1 MKNLKIQRTFII
13 GDKWLYYKIYCG
25 TKTTDYILSEIIRPL
40 VLELKEK
47 QFIKKWFFIRYADP
61 DHHLRL
67 RFRCRQ
73 PKHIGNI
80 IALLNA
86 PLKQLM
92 DQDLIWKVQMD
103 TYQRELE
110 RYGSN
115 TIELAETLFQF
126 DSEMIT
132 GLIDLL
138 VEGIEADELRWMLA
152 LRGMDAL
159 LSDFDYSLE
168 SKKELLFRLKIGFA
182 SEFHMNKNL
191 KKQVNEQYRK
201 YRNQIEY
208 FMHLTSETADDYLP
222 LLDLLEIRSKQNK
235 EVANHIL
242 NIQKDGALEMD
253 INELLASFIHMF
265 MNRLFKSK
273 NRLYE
278 MVAYD
283 FLYRYY
289 MACISKEKSKRK
301 A

>member
-1 MKNLKIQRTFII
+1 MKNLNIQRTFII

-25 TKTTDYILSEIIRPL
+25 TKTADYILSEIIQPL
-40 VLELKEK
+40 VVALNENQLIE
-47 QFIKKWFFIRYADP
+47 KWFFIRYQDP

-67 RFRCRQ
+67 RFKSHQ
-73 PKHIGNI
+73 SEQIGSI
-80 IALLNA
+80 IAMFNL

-92 DQDLIWKVQMD
+92 EQDLVWKVQMD

-115 TIELAETLFQF
+115 TIELAETLFHY
-126 DSEMIT
+126 DSEAVA
-132 GLIDLL
+132 GFVDLIE
-138 VEGIEADELRWMLA
+138 EGTEADELRWMFS

-159 LSDFDYSLE
+159 LADFDYSLE
-168 SKKELLFRLKIGFA
+168 ARMQLLSWLKTEFA
-182 SEFHMNKNL
+182 SEFHMDKNL
-191 KKQVNEQYRK
+191 KKQVNDRYRK

-208 FMHLTSETADDYLP
+208 FMHLTSETAGDYLP
-222 LLDLLEIRSKQNK
+222 LLELLDIRSEKNK
-235 EVANHIL
+235 EPISSIL
-242 NIQKDGALEMD
+242 KIQKEGALEIN

-273 NRLYE
+273 NRVYE
-278 MVAYD
+278 MIAYD

-289 MACISKEKSKRK
+289 MAYISKEKNKKK